1 MRGEERNIQGV
12 VQGFQRRVLML
23 CYHYTPGINGGVERS
38 VRFARYLPEFGWTP
52 VVMTTNRFGVGG
64 GTVSEEVIRM
74 GELRVSRLRASR
86 GRFPRKGKVSGPPT
100 DFEST
105 SNSTVGAVREWID
118 RWLMV
123 PDDKIRWGARAFFP
137 AWRMLR
143 RGEADVIYTSSPP
156 ASSHL
161 IGMKLKRLTG
171 KPWIMDLR
179 DPWTIEPLHQY
190 LRKGGVRLKVERSL
204 ERLSFKFSDTVVI
217 NTVEAA
223 GRYRELFPKQAG
235 KIIVIPNGF
244 DAEDM
249 MSSDTE
255 ERALRDIDDG
265 VFVISHV
272 GSFFRYTD
280 MVSFPVA
287 LLCALKTLV
296 DDEIIT
302 AESCR
307 VLFVG
312 NVHTDVR
319 RRVEEFG
326 LHDLIELTGAVP
338 HAAAVRIMQRSD
350 LLILFDPAPK
360 AEYYIHGKLYEYLSA
375 GGWILAMVPPGA
387 SRNLLERSGHGLI
400 VSPDD
405 TEGIRRAIATVLEKR
420 DRPSTRPDF
429 DLSRY
434 ERKRLTS
441 RLAECL
447 DGLCPKRDGDDHL
460 EE

>member
-1 MRGEERNIQGV
+1 MKGEEQNIRGV

-23 CYHYTPGINGGVERS
+23 CYHYTPAINGGVERS

-52 VVMTTNRFGVGG
+52 VVMTTDRFGVGG
-64 GTVSEEVIRM
+64 GAVAEELIRV
-74 GELRVSRLRASR
+74 GELRISRLRASR
-86 GRFPRKGKVSGPPT
+86 GRFPRRGNVSSPPPG
-100 DFEST
+100 FEST
-105 SNSTVGAVREWID
+105 SSSTVGAVREWVD
-118 RWLMV
+118 RWFMV
-123 PDDKIRWGARAFFP
+123 PDDKIRWGARAFLP

-143 RGEADVIYTSSPP
+143 RGEADVIYTTSPP

-161 IGMKLKRLTG
+161 IGMKLKKLTG

-179 DPWTIEPLHQY
+179 DPWTIEPLHLY
-190 LRKGGVRLKVERSL
+190 LRKGGVRLKVEKSL
-204 ERLSFKFSDTVVI
+204 ERLSFKCSDTVVI
-217 NTVEAA
+217 NTAEAA
-223 GRYRELFPKQAG
+223 ERYRELFPKQAG
-235 KIIVIPNGF
+235 KIVVIPNGF
-244 DAEDM
+244 DAEEM
-249 MSSDTE
+249 MSSGTE
-255 ERALRDIDDG
+255 ERALREIDDG
-265 VFVISHV
+265 VFVMSHV

-280 MVSFPVA
+280 MASYPAA
-287 LLCALKTLV
+287 LFRALRTLV
-296 DDEIIT
+296 DDEIINT
-302 AESCR
+302 ESCR

-312 NVHTDVR
+312 NIHADAR
-319 RRVEEFG
+319 RRMEEFG

-338 HAAAVRIMQRSD
+338 HAAAVGIMQRSD

-387 SRNLLERSGHGLI
+387 SRNLLECSGHGLI

-405 TEGIRRAIATVLEKR
+405 TEGIRRAIVTVLER
-420 DRPSTRPDF
+420 RNRPSTSPDF

-441 RLAECL
+441 KLAECL
-447 DGLCPKRDGDDHL
+447 DELCPKRDRNDHL